1 MDLIATVIEVD
12 PREGFSVI
20 RFSVKSADS
29 AVYVDGSFGMQVGEG
44 HTFEVGQE
52 FNLVT
57 GARD

>member
-12 PREGFSVI
+12 PREGFAVV
-20 RFSVKSADS
+20 RFSLKSNDP
-29 AVYVDGSFGMQVGEG
+29 AVYADGSFGMQVSEG

-52 FNLVT
+52 FNLGT